1 MLYEKGCRNIM
12 KIPFWED
19 SFNDDS
25 TFLFGNTANKTILH
39 FEKLFNKKW
48 NVLDVGCGDGRNSIY
63 LAKQGFDNIHAFDIS
78 ESAIKKINRLC
89 QNTDYNINTQVTS
102 VEDFVFKQQYG
113 LIISFGVFHF
123 IEKENWKKFIIEAQK
138 NTMVDGIHIIQI
150 FTDDIAPTPDIK
162 PYAIGMAKDG
172 EFKDLYEEWDIIQ
185 FMSYTFVEE
194 HPGVPLHKHSSNKI
208 VARKIKNH

>member
-1 MLYEKGCRNIM
+1 M

-25 TFLFGNTANKTILH
+25 TFLFEKTTNKTILR

-48 NVLDVGCGDGRNSIY
+48 NVLDVGCGDGINSIY

-89 QNTDYNINTQVTS
+89 QNTEYKINTQVTS
-102 VEDFVFKQQYG
+102 VENFIFKQQYG
-113 LIISFGVFHF
+113 LVISFGVFHF
-123 IEKENWKKFIIEAQK
+123 IEKQCWKKFIREAQE
-138 NTMVDGIHIIQI
+138 NTIVGGIHIIQI

-162 PYAIGMAKDG
+162 PYAIGLAEDG
-172 EFKDLYEEWDIIQ
+172 EIKDLYEEWDIIQ
-185 FMSYTFVEE
+185 FISYTFEEE
-194 HPGVPLHKHSSNKI
+194 HPGVPLHKHASNKL
-208 VARKIKNH
+208 VARKIK